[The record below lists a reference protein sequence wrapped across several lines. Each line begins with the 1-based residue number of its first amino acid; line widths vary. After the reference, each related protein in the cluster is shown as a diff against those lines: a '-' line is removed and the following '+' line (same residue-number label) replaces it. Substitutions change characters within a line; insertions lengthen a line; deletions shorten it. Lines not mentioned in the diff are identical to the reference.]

1 MKQAARMILALV
13 VMSWA
18 AATNVAW
25 GQGARATLGG
35 RVVDAQG
42 AVVPGADV
50 TVTSDDTGVKQ
61 ETKTNLQ
68 GNWLVQFLIP
78 GHYSLA
84 VNAPGFRR
92 MEQHGIT
99 LQTGDNKVIDTQL
112 EIGAAMSQI
121 TVTAETPLIDTT
133 AATSGTVITEEQITE
148 MPSMSRVTTLLAT
161 LSPGVL
167 QQDQN
172 QNIAHLWSHDAASQ
186 FTVNGGRNNTRS
198 NTFELDGMPNLKT
211 GGQVAFLP
219 APDAVQEFRV
229 LMNAYDASIGRQA
242 GGTIQMT
249 TKSGTA
255 KYHGSLYA
263 FNQNNLLNATL
274 FQTNLTGGE
283 KPPVHYNEYGGSMGG
298 PVWVPKVYNG
308 KGKTFFFFNYNG
320 IRNRDPRFN
329 IRSLPTELERK
340 GDFSQSWT
348 TQLVG
353 GQRIKYP
360 IQVYDPLTVAADAN
374 GTRTLFAGMAVP
386 ASRLSK
392 VAQNILNYVPLPN
405 TPTDGTSNATNNF
418 VPDSTRDNKMAD
430 ITARGDHT
438 WNNAHKTFATFRW
451 YHEDELSGDN
461 FHNAFTGAYQHR
473 MTRGAGV
480 DHVWTLSPTKI
491 LDLKANL
498 TRYAEPNNDHGVGF
512 DSSTLGFPASFTS
525 QLAVPQAPRI
535 TGLFGDIGV
544 NQAGSVVNT
553 SYYTWSAVLTQVRG
567 NMTFKYGAEYW
578 VLQQANK
585 SIGSQGRFDF
595 GGEWTRQQATVSGGT
610 GNGSTM
616 ASYLLGLP
624 HNSNSSFARNADAF
638 WSQHFTA
645 FYVHND
651 WRVTPK
657 LTVNM
662 GLRWDYETPV
672 TERYNRVT
680 SLFDPA
686 VVNPISDA
694 AQAAYAKI
702 LTNPANASNVG
713 VQILSQILP
722 ASSFKV
728 LGAQLFNGVNGVPR
742 GVHNPNYQE
751 IQPRIGFAY
760 RLGPN
765 TVIRGGFGRF
775 TQASF
780 ITGGQNGFSRTTNL
794 ITTNDNYKH
803 IVETL
808 DNPYQSGI
816 LAPTGSSL
824 GPLTNLGQ
832 GVSWSNPD
840 PGRFHSWEY
849 SLHLQRQYKGWLFE
863 AGYTHNKTYGISSDL
878 NRNLPSFALWQK
890 YLSPEN
896 NFDGKGRPLDTLLW
910 STLVPNPFNGLPG
923 VTGSIATATTVAMN
937 QLLNPVTILGGITQN
952 NNPWGQN
959 QYDALLAKIE
969 HRFSKGFSVIN
980 AFTWGKLFEDTSWIG
995 PEIAGRNIEHKL
1007 GGEDRPFHLSIAPIW
1022 QIPVGRNK
1030 KFWPSMPKVADAI
1043 MGGWQL
1049 SGQFN
1054 IQSGVPV
1061 VFSTD
1066 SFFSGKSFALPHDQQ
1081 SLPQWFDTTQF
1092 IRFPAKNTDIS
1103 NYPAWTGI
1111 QNLPGYNYKPAA
1123 GDTITNGVYQDFGS
1137 YIRNYPTRWSNVRAS
1152 RVNNVDAV
1160 ISKNFSIRERVR
1172 VQYRFEVYNGF
1183 NHVRFG
1189 APNTDPTSA
1198 SFGKVDPT
1206 EQNNARLVQMALK
1219 LYF

>member
-1 MKQAARMILALV
+1 
-13 VMSWA
+13 
-18 AATNVAW
+18 
-25 GQGARATLGG
+25 
-35 RVVDAQG
+35 
-42 AVVPGADV
+42 
-50 TVTSDDTGVKQ
+50 
-61 ETKTNLQ
+61 
-68 GNWLVQFLIP
+68 
-78 GHYSLA
+78 
-84 VNAPGFRR
+84 
-92 MEQHGIT
+92 
-99 LQTGDNKVIDTQL
+99 
-112 EIGAAMSQI
+112 
-121 TVTAETPLIDTT
+121 
-133 AATSGTVITEEQITE
+133 
-148 MPSMSRVTTLLAT
+148 
-161 LSPGVL
+161 
-167 QQDQN
+167 
-172 QNIAHLWSHDAASQ
+172 
-186 FTVNGGRNNTRS
+186 
-198 NTFELDGMPNLKT
+198 
-211 GGQVAFLP
+211 
-219 APDAVQEFRV
+219 
-229 LMNAYDASIGRQA
+229 
-242 GGTIQMT
+242 
-249 TKSGTA
+249 
-255 KYHGSLYA
+255 
-263 FNQNNLLNATL
+263 
-274 FQTNLTGGE
+274 
-283 KPPVHYNEYGGSMGG
+283 
-298 PVWVPKVYNG
+298 
-308 KGKTFFFFNYNG
+308 
-320 IRNRDPRFN
+320 
-329 IRSLPTELERK
+329 
-340 GDFSQSWT
+340 
-348 TQLVG
+348 
-353 GQRIKYP
+353 
-360 IQVYDPLTVAADAN
+360 
-374 GTRTLFAGMAVP
+374 
-386 ASRLSK
+386 
-392 VAQNILNYVPLPN
+392 
-405 TPTDGTSNATNNF
+405 
-418 VPDSTRDNKMAD
+418 
-430 ITARGDHT
+430 
-438 WNNAHKTFATFRW
+438 
-451 YHEDELSGDN
+451 
-461 FHNAFTGAYQHR
+461 
-473 MTRGAGV
+473 
-480 DHVWTLSPTKI
+480 
-491 LDLKANL
+491 
-498 TRYAEPNNDHGVGF
+498 
-512 DSSTLGFPASFTS
+512 
-525 QLAVPQAPRI
+525 
-535 TGLFGDIGV
+535 
-544 NQAGSVVNT
+544 
-553 SYYTWSAVLTQVRG
+553 
-567 NMTFKYGAEYW
+567 
-578 VLQQANK
+578 
-585 SIGSQGRFDF
+585 
-595 GGEWTRQQATVSGGT
+595 
-610 GNGSTM
+610 
-616 ASYLLGLP
+616 
-624 HNSNSSFARNADAF
+624 
-638 WSQHFTA
+638 
-645 FYVHND
+645 
-651 WRVTPK
+651 
-657 LTVNM
+657 
-662 GLRWDYETPV
+662 
-672 TERYNRVT
+672 
-680 SLFDPA
+680 
-686 VVNPISDA
+686 
-694 AQAAYAKI
+694 
-702 LTNPANASNVG
+702 
-713 VQILSQILP
+713 
-722 ASSFKV
+722 
-728 LGAQLFNGVNGVPR
+728 
-742 GVHNPNYQE
+742 
-751 IQPRIGFAY
+751 
-760 RLGPN
+760 
-765 TVIRGGFGRF
+765 VIRGGFGRF

-1137 YIRNYPTRWSNVRAS
+1137 YIRNCPTRWSNVRAS

-1160 ISKNFSIRERVR
+1160 ISKSFSIRERVR